1 MEYSKKFLVRLRKEL
16 IQDEGCVLS
25 IYEDHLGYKT
35 VGVGHLILPS
45 DPEWGKAIGTRI
57 TQTRADELLF
67 YDLANVLKECEDHF
81 HNNWRDWPE
90 EVKLIIANMAFNLG
104 LPKLKAFQLM
114 ITAINKGDYKTAAAE
129 GEDSRWA
136 KQVYNRSKRLMNRL
150 RDIDVTDKFDSKG
163 RLLKK

>member
-1 MEYSKKFLVRLRKEL
+1 MEYSNEFRIRLKEE
-16 IQDEGCVLS
+16 IISDEGSVLKV
-25 IYEDHLGYKT
+25 YKDHLGYRT

-45 DPEWGKAIGTRI
+45 DEEWGVGVGHPI

-104 LPKLKAFQLM
+104 ITKLKKFQLM
-114 ITAINKGDYKTAAAE
+114 FTAINAEDYKTASKE
-129 GEDSRWA
+129 GLNSTWA
-136 KQVYNRSKRLMNRL
+136 DQVYTRSRRLMDRL

-163 RLLKK
+163 RLKK

>member
-1 MEYSKKFLVRLRKEL
+1 MEYSKKFLVRLREEL
-16 IQDEGCVLS
+16 IADEGCVLS

-45 DPEWGKAIGTRI
+45 DPEWGKDVGTRV

-67 YDLANVLKECEDHF
+67 YDLANVLKECEDNF

-104 LPKLKAFQLM
+104 LPKLTAFKKML
-114 ITAINKGDYKTAAAE
+114 TAIDKEDYKTASKE
-129 GEDSRWA
+129 GLDSRWA
-136 KQVYNRSKRLMNRL
+136 KQVHNRARRLMDRL
-150 RDIDVTDKFDSKG
+150 RDIDVTD
-163 RLLKK
+163 